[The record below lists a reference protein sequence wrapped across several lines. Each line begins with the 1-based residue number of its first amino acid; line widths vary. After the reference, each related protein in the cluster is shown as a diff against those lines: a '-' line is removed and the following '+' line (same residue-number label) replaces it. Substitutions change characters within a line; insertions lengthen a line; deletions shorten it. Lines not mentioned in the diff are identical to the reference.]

1 MSGLDAY
8 DAGLLNDY
16 GGGDVNWWQDYLR
29 AELARAHDFYQSQVA
44 TRPTATAP
52 VEAGEVTFE
61 LRDRVMRACMD
72 PCAFVGPRIQAEDG
86 TYEHMDHWRA
96 RAAIAAMTDA
106 AAITAAEQRG
116 AERERGNVVAWL
128 REYGNVHCGEDMA
141 ISAMRDAG
149 PSFANAIE
157 TGAHDG

>member
-1 MSGLDAY
+1 M
-8 DAGLLNDY
+8 
-16 GGGDVNWWQDYLR
+16 
-29 AELARAHDFYQSQVA
+29 

-52 VEAGEVTFE
+52 VEAGEVWAEADTLAHE
-61 LRDRVMRACMD
+61 ICGCATASQHRAD
-72 PCAFVGPRIQAEDG
+72 VKKLLAYR
-86 TYEHMDHWRA
+86 
-96 RAAIAAMTDA
+96 
-106 AAITAAEQRG
+106 TAAEQRG
-116 AERERGNVVAWL
+116 AERERGKVVAWL

>member
-1 MSGLDAY
+1 MSKFKGPVCK
-8 DAGLLNDY
+8 
-16 GGGDVNWWQDYLR
+16 GDWAIGNNCQICER
-29 AELARAHDFYQSQVA
+29 CVA

-52 VEAGEVTFE
+52 VGAGEVAERVLAIPYAFATSRTSAPE
-61 LRDRVMRACMD
+61 MIDR
-72 PCAFVGPRIQAEDG
+72 QA
-86 TYEHMDHWRA
+86 
-96 RAAIAAMTDA
+96 AATAIIS